1 MKPPAFEYLRPSS
14 LSEAAVMLEQAGD
27 GAQIL
32 AGGQSLVPTL
42 SLRLSSPSLLIDIN
56 RVVDSAPLERR
67 EGMVRLGSRI
77 RHVDVERSTLIR
89 EHVPLLALAMPHVAH
104 PAIRNRGTPCGSVAL
119 ADPAAEIPACALALN
134 AEILLQSS
142 TGRRTVPAG
151 EYFIGLYETA
161 RLPTEIVVELRFPE
175 ARIGDRFGFVELARR
190 HGDFAIVGIAAAVQ
204 VECDQVRNLRL
215 VIFGCE
221 PKPRVSAAA
230 HAMTQGLEVRKLPIE
245 EVAAAVAAELD
256 PMENSQG
263 DAAAKRQQTYA
274 MAKRV
279 MWQLNGRAA

>member
-27 GAQIL
+27 GGQIL

-256 PMENSQG
+256 PMENAQG
-263 DAAAKRQQTYA
+263 DAAAKRRQTYA

-279 MWQLNGRAA
+279 MAQLNGCAA